1 MSLNR
6 ALDFVLLVQSQVLD
20 WDCVIRLLER
30 TGTKTAAWVVLNWFV
45 MVSPTHIYD
54 LVRPVIA
61 RLEPGRLRKQYLN
74 YWLIQNLPTR
84 FFDYPSVIKLGFTL
98 PLHDTVADVWRAL
111 AAIRRARQMAA
122 ANPVLTLMRDGQQ
135 SVG

>member
-6 ALDFVLLVQSQVLD
+6 ALDFVLLVQSQVVD

-30 TGTKTAAWVVLNWFV
+30 TGTKTAAWAVLNWFV

-54 LVRPVIA
+54 LVRPVIV

-74 YWLIQNLPTR
+74 YWLIKNLPTR